1 MRKLIEIIPYRKT
14 IWTFGFVKTT
24 LSSAL
29 ISTGVVLIFNGLTNH
44 PLFKGFDEIAIV
56 LGFIAVISAIV
67 IIVSI
72 DKFKERTKKDELDA
86 IDKQIDERAE
96 FIAERLLIKKL
107 NELGHLKEE

>member
-1 MRKLIEIIPYRKT
+1 MRKLTEIIPYRKT

-44 PLFKGFDEIAIV
+44 PLFRGFDEIAIV

-72 DKFKERTKKDELDA
+72 DKFKEKTKKDELDA